1 MRAWA
6 AGRFAD
12 YDVSKLESIVHSVY
26 LHTDEHG
33 TQQLPSVKGRRFSF
47 APLPEVEKFITSQ
60 ARVRNNVITERREIC
75 LEGEPDFRD
84 ITDRDENT
92 LWARANKMG
101 VYSGAKTIQMILN
114 SEYVDDYHPFVS
126 HLDGLDAWDGKTDYI
141 RLLANTVHT
150 ADQELFYT
158 YFRKW
163 FVGFIASLVNPS
175 VINQV
180 VLVLIG
186 KQGYYKTTWM
196 NRLLPREWER
206 YFFCLLY
213 TSDAADD

>member
-1 MRAWA
+1 MCAP
-6 AGRFAD
+6 GLP
-12 YDVSKLESIVHSVY
+12 DVLPTTMSPSSKVSSIPFIFTPTSTVRSSC
-26 LHTDEHG
+26 
-33 TQQLPSVKGRRFSF
+33 LPSKGRRFSF

-126 HLDGLDAWDGKTDYI
+126 YLDGLDAWDGKTDYI

-150 ADQELFYT
+150 ADQELFLHLFPEMVRRLHRFPRQSFCHQPGGT
-158 YFRKW
+158 CINRQTG
-163 FVGFIASLVNPS
+163 VLQDHLDEPSCCHVNGNGTSLRRPTV
-175 VINQV
+175 
-180 VLVLIG
+180 
-186 KQGYYKTTWM
+186 T
-196 NRLLPREWER
+196 
-206 YFFCLLY
+206 
-213 TSDAADD
+213 A